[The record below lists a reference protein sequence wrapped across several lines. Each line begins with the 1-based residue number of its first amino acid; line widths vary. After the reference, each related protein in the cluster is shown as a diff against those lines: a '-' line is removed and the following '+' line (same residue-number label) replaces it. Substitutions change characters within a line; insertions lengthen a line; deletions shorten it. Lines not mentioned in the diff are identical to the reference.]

1 MPNQKR
7 ELKQKKVWGNHLGW
21 TRARAIDSGRRQGR
35 GAPEAETEWPWRR
48 TVEAGEG
55 EGLVAAAA
63 AAAGSLL
70 LLVGEET
77 VEEKNKRE
85 RQQDKGSVWA
95 LLL

>member
-1 MPNQKR
+1 MQETR
-7 ELKQKKVWGNHLGW
+7 ILGW
-21 TRARAIDSGRRQGR
+21 TRARAIDSGRRRGR
-35 GAPEAETEWPWRR
+35 GAPEAETERPWRR

-55 EGLVAAAA
+55 EGLVAAAAAA